1 LHRLCKCL
9 VEDESEGNSD
19 KVQQRLY
26 MDSASALAPIRR
38 TGTGRLEHIQIK
50 HFFQNLLRTC
60 AFSIFK
66 VHTRLN
72 PGDLNTKRLGGE
84 RRRFLGRLMGL
95 FSPNDAERDN
105 DNTVRRIRRINQS
118 CNKRAMCSFDPNGK
132 CHPWYV
138 YAVVGLQ
145 Q

>member
-1 LHRLCKCL
+1 
-9 VEDESEGNSD
+9 
-19 KVQQRLY
+19 
-26 MDSASALAPIRR
+26 MDSASALALIRR
-38 TGTGRLEHIQIK
+38 TGTGRLKHIQFK
-50 HFFQNLLRTC
+50 QFFLQNLLRMGVS
-60 AFSIFK
+60 SIFK

-138 YAVVGLQ
+138 YAVEGLQ